1 MAKITDLFM
10 DDIELI
16 LEKIPQGSAITIIK
30 EELESEDNLFILE
43 TDDLNLLDE
52 IEMILHAVE
61 KEEDDDDDYIE
72 EEFDSEEAIGNISF
86 EDDYDEDE

>member
-16 LEKIPQGSAITIIK
+16 LEKIPQGSAITVIK
-30 EELESEDNLFILE
+30 EELESDENLFILE
-43 TDDLNLLDE
+43 TEDLNLLDE

-61 KEEDDDDDYIE
+61 KEEDDDEYIE

-86 EDDYDEDE
+86 DDDYGEDE

>member
-1 MAKITDLFM
+1 MAKIADLFM

-30 EELESEDNLFILE
+30 EELESDENLFILE

-61 KEEDDDDDYIE
+61 KDDDENDYIE
-72 EEFDSEEAIGNISF
+72 EEFDSEEAIGNLSF
-86 EDDYDEDE
+86 GSVYDEDE